1 VHDKERQLEAQ
12 EKARKFKANPYPY
25 TIGYPVVPPKCE
37 SKPCTRPEGFQLESL
52 VKHEMEQ
59 QRLMEET
66 EAIVKEEAQKRTVK
80 EQPILKEDPIPIPKK
95 ERISLTEVQ

>member
-1 VHDKERQLEAQ
+1 M
-12 EKARKFKANPYPY
+12 
-25 TIGYPVVPPKCE
+25 
-37 SKPCTRPEGFQLESL
+37 
-52 VKHEMEQ
+52 KHEMEQ